1 MQENEPVILVVDDT
15 EDNLDLLEFA
25 LKRKPVR
32 MVRATSG
39 KECLAIAEE
48 KKPDIILLDI
58 QMPEMDG
65 FETIKRLRANPAT
78 AKIPVIFLTAQRK
91 DADSIATGLALGAEQ
106 YLTKPIDTDELLV
119 RTKMLIELK
128 RAQAELERTKSDF
141 MAMLVHDL
149 RSPLIG
155 IKSVIE
161 LLQDSGKGS
170 PLNDDHFELL
180 NSAHASSK
188 KLLEL
193 ISDFLDLSKYETGT
207 TSFDRKKVP
216 IGHFIEPVLRQ
227 MEIQFKQRNVK
238 LVKNVPDD
246 LPNVFVDASKTEQV
260 VMNLLSNALKFTKS
274 GGVITVG
281 ASPHNE
287 EAVIAGLTKTKR
299 YVRVSITDN
308 GVGIAPEELPLLF
321 ERYRQTSSSKIVK
334 QKGTGL
340 GLVICKHI
348 VEGQGGRVSAESEP
362 GKHTTFSFTLPVAES

>member
-32 MVRATSG
+32 MIRATSG

-48 KKPDIILLDI
+48 KRPDIILLDI

-65 FETIKRLRANPAT
+65 FETIKRLRANPGT

-155 IKSVIE
+155 VKSVIE

-193 ISDFLDLSKYETGT
+193 ISDFLDLSKYEAGT

-216 IGHFIEPVLRQ
+216 VGNFIEPVLRQ
-227 MEIQFKQRNVK
+227 MDIQFKQRNVR
-238 LVKNVPDD
+238 LVKNVPDN
-246 LPNVFVDASKTEQV
+246 LQNVFVDAAKTEQV

-274 GGVITVG
+274 GGVITIEAG
-281 ASPHNE
+281 PHSE
-287 EAVIAGLTKTKR
+287 EAPTAEGTKTKR
-299 YVRVSITDN
+299 FVRVTITDN
-308 GVGIAPEELPLLF
+308 GVGIAREELPLLF

-340 GLVICKHI
+340 GLVICKLI
-348 VEGQGGRVSAESEP
+348 VEAQGGRVSAESEP
-362 GKHTTFSFTLPVAES
+362 GKYTTFSFTLPVAES